1 MLSNL
6 VKKPESIIGIDCSTK
21 TLAYAKFVDGEFVNC
36 GELFFAGKN
45 ISERLSF
52 AHDMIPPL
60 VDSGLLKADLIVFES
75 AVAVGNNVRTAIV
88 LAYVYG
94 AVIGALRSDGTKVAM
109 VPPLT
114 WQSFIGNGNLTPKEK
129 AAIRANFPG
138 KSTSWYSAKSREI
151 RKQRTLDF
159 SRQYAQ
165 IATDSDNVGDAVAL
179 GFFAVKNWNKLPK
192 EI

>member
-1 MLSNL
+1 MLANL
-6 VKKPESIIGIDCSTK
+6 IKKPRTIIGIDCSTK
-21 TLAYAKFVDGEFVNC
+21 SLAYAKFTDGEFVHC

-45 ISERLSF
+45 ISERLSS

-60 VDSGLLKADLIVFES
+60 VESGLLRADLIVFES

-94 AVIGALRSDGTKVAM
+94 AVIGALRSDGTRVAM

-114 WQSFIGNGNLTPKEK
+114 WQSYLGNGNLTPTEK
-129 AAIRANFPG
+129 RQIMDDFPG
-138 KSTSWYSAKSREI
+138 KSKSWYAAKGREI
-151 RKQRTLDF
+151 RKQRSLEIA
-159 SRQYAQ
+159 RRYAK
-165 IATDSDNVGDAVAL
+165 IESGSDNVGDATCIGL
-179 GFFAVKNWNKLPK
+179 YAVKNWNKLPK